1 MSKKAAKAAYD
12 KGYRVAPDG
21 KVYHQSGREVR
32 PHIDTG
38 GYLRMTI
45 NDNGKR
51 TNFGVH
57 RLVAYQQ
64 FGEEYMKDGIM
75 ARHLDSNKH
84 NNRHDN
90 IAIGTHSD
98 NSMDRPEQQRREVAA
113 TGRRKYTDEEIEA
126 LRSMHDSGVPYRFI
140 EKATGIP
147 RSMLSYYLSKKA
159 KLRSYSNPAKDK
171 AESESA

>member
-57 RLVAYQQ
+57 RLVAYQK

-98 NSMDRPEQQRREVAA
+98 NSMDMPAQQRRELAA
-113 TGRRKYTDEEIEA
+113 TGRRKYTEAEIESWRKMNA
-126 LRSMHDSGVPYRFI
+126 
-140 EKATGIP
+140 EGIP
-147 RSMLSYYLSKKA
+147 FRKIEAITGVRRSMLSYYLSRKA
-159 KLRSYSNPAKDK
+159 KATSFSVPMPPKD
-171 AESESA
+171 EI